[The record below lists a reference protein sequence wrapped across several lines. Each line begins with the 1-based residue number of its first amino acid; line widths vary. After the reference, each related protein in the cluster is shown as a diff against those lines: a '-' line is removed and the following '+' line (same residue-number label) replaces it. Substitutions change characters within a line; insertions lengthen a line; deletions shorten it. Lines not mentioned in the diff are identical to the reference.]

1 MKKILSIIS
10 IVIFS
15 VLLVSCGQKDNK
27 ITKENI
33 SATLICP
40 DGLPAIAISNL
51 ISDESNDEEITI
63 NCSIEKTTDT
73 LLSELMKGESDLA
86 IVPSNLALQAYKK
99 DLGYKIAGT
108 IGWGSLYL
116 VSTEEVDSLLDLE
129 GCEIYNTGK
138 GLTPDIVFKD
148 ILQNNNVNEN
158 NITFSYVGAASELA
172 PLVMSGQAKYAVLPE
187 PVLSTVMAK
196 NENIKIICNLND
208 EWKKV
213 HDVENGYPQST
224 LLIKEEFYNTIKDSG
239 LYDEII
245 NKFIESEDWAIN
257 NPELAAEQ
265 CEKLEE
271 NKKNATQ
278 DFKECVAVADYY
290 KAAFYKNVYAV
301 GKDSQKLSQME
312 QNMEDA
318 QKRMGEMSPI
328 KVKIDRMLEEYMV
341 ANN

>member
-187 PVLSTVMAK
+187 PRGGR
-196 NENIKIICNLND
+196 NND
-208 EWKKV
+208 
-213 HDVENGYPQST
+213 
-224 LLIKEEFYNTIKDSG
+224 FY
-239 LYDEII
+239 Y
-245 NKFIESEDWAIN
+245 
-257 NPELAAEQ
+257 
-265 CEKLEE
+265 
-271 NKKNATQ
+271 
-278 DFKECVAVADYY
+278 
-290 KAAFYKNVYAV
+290 
-301 GKDSQKLSQME
+301 
-312 QNMEDA
+312 
-318 QKRMGEMSPI
+318 
-328 KVKIDRMLEEYMV
+328 
-341 ANN
+341 

>member
-1 MKKILSIIS
+1 MK
-10 IVIFS
+10 
-15 VLLVSCGQKDNK
+15 C
-27 ITKENI
+27 
-33 SATLICP
+33 
-40 DGLPAIAISNL
+40 
-51 ISDESNDEEITI
+51 
-63 NCSIEKTTDT
+63 
-73 LLSELMKGESDLA
+73 ESDLA

-265 CEKLEE
+265 CEKLDITVNKDVIDKSMKNSNLAFTKIE
-271 NKKNATQ
+271 NCEQEYETYFSIIDENNKGENGGYDAIFIKK
-278 DFKECVAVADYY
+278 
-290 KAAFYKNVYAV
+290 
-301 GKDSQKLSQME
+301 
-312 QNMEDA
+312 
-318 QKRMGEMSPI
+318 
-328 KVKIDRMLEEYMV
+328 
-341 ANN
+341 